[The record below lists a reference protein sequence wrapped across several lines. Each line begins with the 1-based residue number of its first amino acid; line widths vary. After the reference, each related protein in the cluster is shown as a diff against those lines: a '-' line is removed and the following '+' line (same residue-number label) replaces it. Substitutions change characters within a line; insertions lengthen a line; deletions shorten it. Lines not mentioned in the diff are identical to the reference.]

1 LFEEAMQAKELAI
14 RLIINDLA
22 RISNNVTLS
31 NKELNDTQSRKIV
44 RAVEI
49 FKQNYGTPDVIN
61 NVTVNQSIQ
70 INPAFDIILQK
81 SIEILKRDSGISD
94 EDFKDNFIPN
104 NIIDYDDTRI
114 QPDKPDDIPQS
125 DNPAS

>member
-1 LFEEAMQAKELAI
+1 MQAKELAI

>member
-1 LFEEAMQAKELAI
+1 MQAKELAI

-22 RISNNVTLS
+22 RISNNITET
-31 NKELNDTQSRKIV
+31 NKELTDTQSRKIV
-44 RAVEI
+44 RAVEVI
-49 FKQNYGTPDVIN
+49 KDNYGTPDVIN
-61 NVTVNQSIQ
+61 NITVNQSIQ
-70 INPAFDIILQK
+70 VNPAFNTILQK
-81 SIEILKRDSGISD
+81 SLEILKRDGGISD
-94 EDFKDNFIPN
+94 QDFKDNFIGN